1 MRGFLQLGLAKMPWS
16 RGCGRAMA
24 FVVFIGLSGNV
35 LGAAP
40 PASVAREA
48 AKDLGVQTQLP
59 ATPTAEHV
67 EPSDFRLRLPDN
79 IADIVLWGAIVAGVG
94 LILWAVRDSPGFRGS
109 RRDEVLGEAPG
120 RLSPVSIERLEEA
133 GLDADALARE
143 GRIVEAMHLLLLRS
157 LGELKR
163 SLDLR
168 FADSLTSREILSRLP
183 IPYAVLDALA
193 EIVSRVELTYFGN
206 RPAKA
211 QDYRNC
217 RASFEELTSAVK
229 AAAHG

>member
-1 MRGFLQLGLAKMPWS
+1 MRGLQSGLAKMPWLCV
-16 RGCGRAMA
+16 GGRAIVLALAMSCAWNSMA
-24 FVVFIGLSGNV
+24 ASG
-35 LGAAP
+35 

-59 ATPTAEHV
+59 VTPAEV
-67 EPSDFRLRLPDN
+67 PAERFDFRLKLPDG
-79 IADIVLWGAIVAGVG
+79 IADIVLWGAIAAGVG
-94 LILWAVRDSPGFRGS
+94 LILWAARDSLSGFRGS
-109 RRDEVLGEAPG
+109 RRDEVLGEGPS

-133 GLDADALARE
+133 GLDADALARD

-157 LGELKR
+157 FGEIKR

-183 IPYAVLDALA
+183 IPNAVLAALV

-206 RPAKA
+206 RPAEA
-211 QDYRNC
+211 QDYRDC